1 VIRRVVMAVA
11 CTAVAAGLAGLD
23 PAAAGV
29 FTAVVLGVLIVAACA
44 STARLVPATI
54 ALASNRSDLGSGV
67 VQPAHA
73 DRSGVLSVM
82 RR

>member
-1 VIRRVVMAVA
+1 MVMVVA
-11 CTAVAAGLAGLD
+11 CTAAAAGLAGLD

-29 FTAVVLGVLIVAACA
+29 LTAVVLGVLIVAACA
-44 STARLVPATI
+44 STAVLVPATI
-54 ALASNRSDLGSGV
+54 ASDSNRFDLGRGV
-67 VQPAHA
+67 AQPARA

>member
-11 CTAVAAGLAGLD
+11 STAVAAGLAGLD
-23 PAAAGV
+23 PAAAGA
-29 FTAVVLGVLIVAACA
+29 FTAVLLGVLIVAACA

-54 ALASNRSDLGSGV
+54 SMASNRSDLGSGV
-67 VQPAHA
+67 TRPAPV

>member
-1 VIRRVVMAVA
+1 VLRRVVIAA
-11 CTAVAAGLAGLD
+11 AAAATAAGLAGLD

-29 FTAVVLGVLIVAACA
+29 FTIVALGVLLTAACA
-44 STARLVPATI
+44 LGAALVPATI
-54 ALASNRSDLGSGV
+54 AAGSAPSRARSHLIRLP
-67 VQPAHA
+67 QP